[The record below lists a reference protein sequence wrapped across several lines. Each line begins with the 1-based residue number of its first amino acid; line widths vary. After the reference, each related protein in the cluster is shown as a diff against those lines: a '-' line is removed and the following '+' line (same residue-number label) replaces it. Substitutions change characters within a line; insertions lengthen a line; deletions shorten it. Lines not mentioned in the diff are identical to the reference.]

1 MLDMGF
7 IRDIS
12 KITALLP
19 KQRQTLMFS
28 ATFSTDIRNLA
39 KTLVRNPVEIS
50 VNPRNTTVEKIEQWV
65 CPVDK
70 KRKPALLA
78 KLINDNNWFQ
88 VLVFTRT
95 KHGANRL
102 ARQLGDNGIDAVAIH
117 GNKSQNQRT
126 RALADFKQL
135 KTQALVATDIAARGL
150 DINQLPHVVNFDMP
164 NVPEDY
170 IHRIGRTGRAGAG
183 GEAISLVSADEIDQ
197 LSDIESLIRR
207 KLPREIIA
215 GFEPVHEVPD
225 TKTTPRQDIPRKR
238 RSKRVKSKSNRPGS
252 KMENRGSSQPGKE
265 SRSAS
270 PGNSKK
276 KQGQKK
282 RRWHTGKKQPT
293 RARLAA

>member
-1 MLDMGF
+1 
-7 IRDIS
+7 
-12 KITALLP
+12 
-19 KQRQTLMFS
+19 MFS

-207 KLPREIIA
+207 KLPREIVA

-238 RSKRVKSKSNRPGS
+238 RSNRVKSKSNRPGS
-252 KMENRGSSQPGKE
+252 KIENRGSNQPGKE

-282 RRWHTGKKQPT
+282 RRWQTGKKQPT